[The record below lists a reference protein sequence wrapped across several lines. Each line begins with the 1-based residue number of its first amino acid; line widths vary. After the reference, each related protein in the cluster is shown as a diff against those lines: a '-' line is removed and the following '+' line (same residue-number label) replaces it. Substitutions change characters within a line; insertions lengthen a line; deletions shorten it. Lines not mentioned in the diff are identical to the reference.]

1 MKTIQSKSFYLF
13 SIVAA
18 LFTCFAFFPAIL
30 PAAGVAAKWAT
41 IPATF
46 TCADLLVSQGKAEA
60 IWADNAENAE
70 YMPNS
75 ETVQAIVANQTAK
88 LAPITGLQDK
98 DNTIKIVW
106 LTSCELEIQD
116 CTTDCFPT
124 GNEIK
129 ADCKNYTPT
138 ICREVPIWI
147 NETTL
152 RSSIYSKEELLARS
166 FLKAIKLIEDDLA
179 AKGVAFLED
188 VEGVNSFMGD
198 YGTLTGGGVVG
209 NSATKIAPSNWT
221 ASLMGYL
228 LQAGKMNLF
237 SSPYLIS
244 GNNLYQAY
252 WNAQAEFANADGKG
266 GLNKFNQLKPTF
278 DLFNVDSAFS
288 NPSTF
293 LIDRSAVAFGAKWEY
308 PEQVTDFGGN
318 IGKRY
323 SIPSKTIPG
332 LRYDVHYLMDCSN
345 REIIHKFNI
354 IARAGFYL
362 NPTGCTENNTHV
374 LRFEK
379 LA

>member
-88 LAPITGLQDK
+88 LDAITGLQDK
-98 DNTIKIVW
+98 NNTIKITW
-106 LTSCELEIQD
+106 LTTCDLEVDD
-116 CTTDCFPT
+116 CSTECFPD
-124 GNEIK
+124 GAEVQSN
-129 ADCKNYTPT
+129 CKNYVPT
-138 ICREVPIWI
+138 ICKEVNFKIT
-147 NETTL
+147 EATL
-152 RSSIYSKEELLARS
+152 RDSIYSKEEVLARAM
-166 FLKAIKLIEDDLA
+166 LKAIKKIEDTLGA
-179 AKGVAFLED
+179 AGVAFLED
-188 VEGVNSFMGD
+188 VEGVNAFMGD

-221 ASLMGYL
+221 ASLLGYFI
-228 LQAGKMNLF
+228 QASKMNLF
-237 SSPYLIS
+237 GSPYLLS

-266 GLNKFNQLKPTF
+266 GLNKFNQMKPTF
-278 DLFNVDSAFS
+278 DLWNIDSAFS
-288 NPSTF
+288 NNSTF
-293 LIDRSAVAFGAKWEY
+293 LIDRSAVAFGGKWQY
-308 PEQVTDFGGN
+308 PEQVTDFGGD

-332 LRYDVHYLMDCSN
+332 LRYDVHYLMSCVNKD
-345 REIIHKFNI
+345 IVHKFNI
-354 IARAGFYL
+354 IAKAGFYL